1 MTHENSGDARA
12 GHGPGYEVRDT
23 NVRAIVIFLIGLTV
37 MIVVVQIG
45 LWGMLKSIKGE
56 QTGPMLPLT
65 SPEMITDQRKQLNTR
80 ENETLEG
87 YGWVDKK
94 KGAVRIPIGKAI
106 DLLAE
111 QGLPAP
117 GHPPRTEVDVN
128 SHSGTAAAPD
138 ASQGQEKAK
147 GQKGQS
153 NDNPKEAVK
162 P

>member
-1 MTHENSGDARA
+1 MTHEHSGDVHA
-12 GHGPGYEVRDT
+12 GRGPGYEVRDT
-23 NVRAIVIFLIGLTV
+23 NVRAIVVFLIGLTV
-37 MIVVVQIG
+37 LIIVVQVG
-45 LWGMLKSIKGE
+45 LWGLLKSIKGE
-56 QTGPMLPLT
+56 QTGPKLPLT

-94 KGAVRIPIGKAI
+94 KGAVRIPISKAI

-117 GHPPRTEVDVN
+117 ARPPRTEVDVN
-128 SHSGTAAAPD
+128 SHSGTVVPPD
-138 ASQGQEKAK
+138 ASKGQEKAK
-147 GQKGQS
+147 GQRAP
-153 NDNPKEAVK
+153 NDDKPKAAVK